1 MKNACQKTVFCLS
14 MVMITYV
21 VYFLYMAYYKYV
33 VPYNINQGDIRESTL
48 IIPLFLMQLPLL
60 IASGVQWIADRFK
73 IKTYSFW
80 SVIILLVGIILTLA
94 PMIIRLSKVLPP
106 K

>member
-1 MKNACQKTVFCLS
+1 MKNACQKTVFFLS
-14 MVMITYV
+14 ITMITYV
-21 VYFLYMAYYKYV
+21 VYLLYLDYYFYSSID
-33 VPYNINQGDIRESTL
+33 PYRETNRQL
-48 IIPLFLMQLPLL
+48 IITPLFLMQLPLL
-60 IASGVQWIADRFK
+60 VASSVQWIADRFK

>member
-14 MVMITYV
+14 MVIITYV
-21 VYFLYMAYYKYV
+21 VYFVYITYYKYV
-33 VPYNINQGDIRESTL
+33 VPYNVDQEAIRESL